1 MLSVSSFSKINSYV
15 PGEIM
20 FPNRQNS
27 MLRERNHSIHDMVV
41 FSLGL
46 WNISQQI
53 RGIQLRTINCHITTF
68 FHHST

>member
-1 MLSVSSFSKINSYV
+1 MFLYRQSSVL
-15 PGEIM
+15 
-20 FPNRQNS
+20 RQ
-27 MLRERNHSIHDMVV
+27 RNYSIHDMVV

-53 RGIQLRTINCHITTF
+53 RSIQLGAINCHTATF